1 MSPAG
6 PGRHLAPVLC
16 LVFLLSLLAFV
27 LFHQIGSSGLLG
39 PDEPRYASI
48 GRAMSESGDWV
59 TPQLNGKPWYEKPP
73 LLYWLIALGFAAG
86 LDNDA
91 APRVPIGLLSII
103 ALILWTRAIAQIENL
118 RVAAISA
125 AILASTAGWSALSM
139 IGVTDLPMAACFSA
153 ALAFG
158 AAAAELDNRTAL
170 VLSGIWL
177 GLAIL
182 AKGLVPLVLL
192 LPFVFWARRH
202 WRMLLCLLGIAV
214 AVAAPW
220 YLLMTARHGWAF
232 IDVFFLQHH
241 FGRFSSEALQHVRP
255 FWFYIPVLLAGF
267 FPWTPLLLLLERG
280 PLLEPRN
287 RVWVWTALFGLVFFS
302 ASTNKLPA
310 YLLPL
315 FPAICLI
322 LARALDQARA
332 MGRTLAVCLF
342 LLSLVPAIASLLPDA
357 LLHGLSR
364 TRLSEVHWEYFV
376 AAAPAA
382 VVVYLLDR
390 FNLRLAAVTMLSAC
404 SIAALLYVKLSA
416 APVLGEVVSARG
428 LARRAANNA
437 AQTCVGQLHRN
448 YRYGLDYYLKRELP
462 ACEAAPSAVFLI
474 TQEPGRLPR
483 IVPR

>member
-1 MSPAG
+1 
-6 PGRHLAPVLC
+6 
-16 LVFLLSLLAFV
+16 
-27 LFHQIGSSGLLG
+27 
-39 PDEPRYASI
+39 
-48 GRAMSESGDWV
+48 MSETGDWL
-59 TPQLNGKPWYEKPP
+59 TPKLNGRPWYEKPP
-73 LLYWLIALGFAAG
+73 LLYWLIALGFSAG
-86 LDNDA
+86 LDDDH

-103 ALILWTRAIAQIENL
+103 ALALWTWAIAQLENL
-118 RVAAISA
+118 PAATIST

-139 IGVTDLPMAACFSA
+139 IGVTDLPLAACFA
-153 ALAFG
+153 LALAFG
-158 AAAAELDNRTAL
+158 VVAADLDSKPAL
-170 VLSGIWL
+170 VLSGISL

-192 LPFVFWARRH
+192 LPFVFWARHHR
-202 WRMLLCLLGIAV
+202 RMLMGLLAISV

-220 YLLMTARHGWAF
+220 YLLMAARHGWAF

-267 FPWTPLLLLLERG
+267 FPWTPLLLLIERG
-280 PLLEPRN
+280 SLVEPRN
-287 RVWVWTALFGLVFFS
+287 RIWIWTALFGLVFFS

-315 FPAICLI
+315 FPAICLV
-322 LARALDQARA
+322 LARALDHARA

-342 LLSLVPAIASLLPDA
+342 LLSLAPAIASLLPEA

-364 TRLSEVHWEYFV
+364 SRLSEVHWEYF
-376 AAAPAA
+376 ALAAPAA

-390 FNLRLAAVTMLSAC
+390 FNRRLAAVTTVAAC
-404 SIAALLYVKLSA
+404 SMGALLYLKLSA

-437 AQTCVGQLHRN
+437 AQTCVERLHRN
-448 YRYGLDYYLKRELP
+448 YRYGLDYYLRRELP
-462 ACEAAPSAVFLI
+462 ACDASPAASFRI

-483 IVPR
+483 IAPR